1 MVDSAVL
8 LYYKGAYYNTL
19 PLGKKFFIQLRIGQA
34 AGDGVEGEHQMQ
46 ELTAGKARADEQE
59 AEDEEDDHV
68 ELVAGKVQPEGEA
81 VGDAHDEAAV
91 ERECQLQGWP
101 VCSGRRTQCRS
112 CHPSGL

>member
-19 PLGKKFFIQLRIGQA
+19 PHGKKCFIQLRIGQA

-68 ELVAGKVQPEGEA
+68 ELVEKKV
-81 VGDAHDEAAV
+81 
-91 ERECQLQGWP
+91 
-101 VCSGRRTQCRS
+101 
-112 CHPSGL
+112 